1 MTTAAVIGIGD
12 ISAQH
17 LAAIDA
23 HPDIDLVAVCDIDP
37 DRAAAASRRWG
48 VPGFTDH
55 ASLLAD
61 TRPDVVHV
69 TVPHHV
75 HVQVA
80 LAALAA
86 GSHVLTEKPLGHT
99 LASARTLADAARAG
113 DRKVG
118 VCYQNRYNPTSVA
131 LKDAV
136 DSGRYGDVL
145 GARASVW
152 WHRTPAYYEASPW
165 RGRWSQGGGGTL
177 INQSIHTI
185 DLLCWVLGRPEAIHG
200 QAGTLVLGDTIEV
213 EDTATVVLT
222 HPGPV
227 SSVLFATNDHHT
239 NAPVTVEVTL
249 EGGVF
254 RIEEG
259 VLVHTAADGTATAL
273 ATDVTLGG
281 TRSYWGSSHAT
292 LIGDFYARLS
302 EPGPFWIDPDA
313 ALVSLEVVRTVYA
326 RSGLIGPDEL

>member
-1 MTTAAVIGIGD
+1 MATAAVIGIGD

-23 HPDIDLVAVCDIDP
+23 HPDIELVAVCDIDP
-37 DRAAAASRRWG
+37 ARAAAAADRWG
-48 VPGFTDH
+48 VEAFTDH
-55 ASLLAD
+55 TALLARV
-61 TRPDVVHV
+61 RPDVVHL

-75 HVQVA
+75 HVPVA
-80 LAALAA
+80 LAALAT

-99 LASARTLADAARAG
+99 VASARILADAARSS

-136 DSGRYGDVL
+136 DSGRYGRVL

-165 RGRWSQGGGGTL
+165 RGLWAQGGGGAL

-185 DLLCWVLGRPEAIHG
+185 DLLCWVLGRPEVIRG
-200 QAGTLVLGDTIEV
+200 QAGTLVLNDEIEV
-213 EDTATVVLT
+213 EDAATVILT
-222 HPGPV
+222 HPAGV
-227 SSVLFATNDHHT
+227 GSVLFATNDHFT
-239 NAPVTVEVTL
+239 NAPISVEIAL
-249 EGGVF
+249 EGGVL
-254 RIEEG
+254 RLEEG
-259 VLVHTAADGTATAL
+259 VLVHTTAEGSPTVL
-273 ATDVTLGG
+273 ATDVALGG
-281 TRSYWGSSHAT
+281 QRSYWGSSHAA
-292 LIGDFYARLS
+292 LINDFYARLD

-313 ALVSLEVVRTVYA
+313 ALVSLTVVRTVYA
-326 RSGLIGPDEL
+326 RSGLIAADAL